1 MAGITIP
8 KISILV
14 LYLRIFADRRVR
26 IATWVVF
33 LIVIGHFVFT
43 GIIAT
48 FTICQPFAF
57 KWDKS
62 IPGGHCTNLM
72 AAYKYISIPNIVTD
86 LGILAYSTL
95 RQLHTDKIQ
104 RYGIFITFLAG
115 GL

>member
-1 MAGITIP
+1 
-8 KISILV
+8 
-14 LYLRIFADRRVR
+14 
-26 IATWVVF
+26 
-33 LIVIGHFVFT
+33 
-43 GIIAT
+43 
-48 FTICQPFAF
+48 
-57 KWDKS
+57 
-62 IPGGHCTNLM
+62 LM